1 MKTER
6 ERDKDEES
14 EKKRKRGREREKGT
28 MCRGNASHTSRCI
41 CWLPIDTP
49 LRL

>member
-6 ERDKDEES
+6 ERDEES
-14 EKKRKRGREREKGT
+14 EKKRKRETEREKAT
-28 MCRGNASHTSRCI
+28 MCTGNASHTSRCI